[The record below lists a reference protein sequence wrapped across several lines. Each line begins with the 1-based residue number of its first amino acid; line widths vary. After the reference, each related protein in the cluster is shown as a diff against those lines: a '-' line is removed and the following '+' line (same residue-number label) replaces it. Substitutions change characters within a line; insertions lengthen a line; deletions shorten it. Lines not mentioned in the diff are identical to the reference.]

1 MQTNKTLM
9 AAAVIALGLAAV
21 SSVSFA
27 GEDKKMDTEKCS
39 GIVKAGMNDC
49 ATSAH
54 ACAGQAKM
62 DNTEGEWIKLPKG
75 TCEKISGGSV
85 LDSK

>member
-1 MQTNKTLM
+1 MKTNTTLM
-9 AAAVIALGLAAV
+9 AAAIVALGFAAV
-21 SSVSFA
+21 SSLSFA
-27 GEDKKMDTEKCS
+27 GEDAKMDTEKCS

-62 DNTEGEWIKLPKG
+62 DSTAGEWIKLPKG
-75 TCEKISGGSV
+75 TCEKIAGGMV
-85 LDSK
+85 LESK